1 MKRKI
6 GITTTVPV
14 EIILA
19 AGDIPVDLNNK
30 FITGDDPNH
39 WVNVAEEHGYPRSLC
54 GWIKGIYGLVIERH
68 PVDAVIVV
76 TQGDCSNTISMME
89 TFQLASSLRRYSPS
103 AKHVGAIHELPLLS
117 GGDVLQ
123 YAPTTSEIP
132 VIPFSYP
139 YNRDPQQLRIEMER
153 LIQKLG
159 TSWDHVN
166 DTMRTLRPVR
176 QALQELDRL
185 TWEDGVVSGK
195 ENHQWLISSSDFN
208 GDPDAYYDALQRF
221 LNDARKR
228 KTAKAQFR
236 LGYIGIPP
244 IFTDFY
250 DYLEANGIHTVFNE
264 VQRQFSMPFNC
275 DDLVEQYL
283 RYTYP
288 YDIFARIR
296 DIQTEITRR
305 HVQGLI
311 HYTQAFCHRQI
322 EDLIFRQHLFVSES
336 RRDPIP
342 ILTIEGDRPIP
353 LDARTRLRLENF
365 MALLSA

>member
-19 AGDIPVDLNNK
+19 AGDIPVDLNNV

-68 PVDAVIVV
+68 PVDSVIVV

-89 TFQLASSLRRYSPS
+89 TFQLASSLPRCSPS
-103 AKHVGAIHELPLLS
+103 TQSHT
-117 GGDVLQ
+117 GGKTDVRL
-123 YAPTTSEIP
+123 TGILKRSESEIP

-166 DTMRTLRPVR
+166 DTIRTLRPVR

-228 KTAKAQFR
+228 KPVTAQFR

-250 DYLEANGIHTVFNE
+250 DYLEANAIHIVFNE

-288 YDIFARIR
+288 YDIFSRIR

-336 RRDPIP
+336 RRDTIP